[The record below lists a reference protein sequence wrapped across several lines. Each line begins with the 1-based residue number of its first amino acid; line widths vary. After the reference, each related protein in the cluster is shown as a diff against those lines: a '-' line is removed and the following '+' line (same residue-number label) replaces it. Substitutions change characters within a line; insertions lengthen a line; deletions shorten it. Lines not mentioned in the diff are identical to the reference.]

1 MCVQE
6 TLASLTTIGRKKA
19 LAHSGPRHHV
29 RASVIR
35 SVRSF
40 TRPARRLRF
49 APVAARSQLPRA
61 PPPPPAFTP
70 GRWGSSGHPANL
82 RACAPSSTLPKVPA
96 ALLSSMGE
104 MRPDAAPA
112 PWRFCSGRAEVLSVP
127 SPQSPHRHRPTVGC
141 VSMAAPT
148 GVVWDA
154 APEPPRF
161 IKLRRTNAL
170 RASAPKQWTPR
181 SIARSLAR
189 SQDVRSLA
197 RSPAGRPSRRTTR
210 AVSSALDCA
219 GSPRTPITAEDD
231 HAPCA
236 RKAAPRAGNFHG
248 FQAFLFP

>member
-6 TLASLTTIGRKKA
+6 TLASLTTAKRPQKGA
-19 LAHSGPRHHV
+19 GDSGPRHHV

-127 SPQSPHRHRPTVGC
+127 SPQSPLRRPPTADC
-141 VSMAAPT
+141 VSLAAPL
-148 GVVWDA
+148 GVFWDA
-154 APEPPRF
+154 VPEPSRL
-161 IKLRRTNAL
+161 IKLRRTYGPQHPSNGPHAHSL
-170 RASAPKQWTPR
+170 
-181 SIARSLAR
+181 ARSLAR
-189 SQDVRSLA
+189 
-197 RSPAGRPSRRTTR
+197 RT
-210 AVSSALDCA
+210 V
-219 GSPRTPITAEDD
+219 P
-231 HAPCA
+231 
-236 RKAAPRAGNFHG
+236 
-248 FQAFLFP
+248 

>member
-1 MCVQE
+1 
-6 TLASLTTIGRKKA
+6 
-19 LAHSGPRHHV
+19 
-29 RASVIR
+29 
-35 SVRSF
+35 
-40 TRPARRLRF
+40 
-49 APVAARSQLPRA
+49 
-61 PPPPPAFTP
+61 
-70 GRWGSSGHPANL
+70 
-82 RACAPSSTLPKVPA
+82 
-96 ALLSSMGE
+96 
-104 MRPDAAPA
+104 
-112 PWRFCSGRAEVLSVP
+112 
-127 SPQSPHRHRPTVGC
+127 
-141 VSMAAPT
+141 MAAPT

-189 SQDVRSLA
+189 SQDGRSLA

-236 RKAAPRAGNFHG
+236 RKAAPRAGYFHG
-248 FQAFLFP
+248 FQAFLFPCGRSPVGRPTRRGDAQRASSTPRRARGAACARELFCARASARALVGGDVSVAQEYEHLA